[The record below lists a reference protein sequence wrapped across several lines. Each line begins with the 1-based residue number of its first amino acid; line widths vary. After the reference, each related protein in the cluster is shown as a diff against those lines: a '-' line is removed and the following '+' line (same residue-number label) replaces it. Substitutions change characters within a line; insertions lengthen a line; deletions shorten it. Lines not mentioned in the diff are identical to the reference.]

1 MVLIYDNN
9 QRLLIVKSET
19 LENSFSLQQPCY
31 DKFISTETFLAM
43 SNFSSPLGED
53 SFFQWACWREGVGAT
68 HHRTGITCLPP
79 SHFFPSWMILGQLL
93 GLSAYVGSVRSRSVM
108 VTLSCMQARARV
120 RYIYIDI
127 DTDIHT
133 HTQPACVPSP
143 FSLVWLF
150 VTLWTVDHQAPL
162 SMG

>member
-19 LENSFSLQQPCY
+19 LESSFSFQQPCY

-53 SFFQWACWREGVGAT
+53 SFFQWACCREGVGAT

-79 SHFFPSWMILGQLL
+79 IPLFPILNDIGSTARPISLCRVSEIKVSHGYSLL
-93 GLSAYVGSVRSRSVM
+93 HAS
-108 VTLSCMQARARV
+108 TCSCV
-120 RYIYIDI
+120 IYIYIDIDI

-133 HTQPACVPSP
+133 HSLHVCQVPSVMSD
-143 FSLVWLF
+143 SLWLYG
-150 VTLWTVDHQAPL
+150 L
-162 SMG
+162 